1 MLAAAGFSADSA
13 IEIDYL
19 NEKARPS
26 TPVPTRTEEIVDVDD
41 NSESDTNDSDSDLSS
56 SSSSSSSS
64 SQAESVDVLEWER
77 TQKKEVARKAILV
90 NPYGMWTYHMFF
102 FSLIPQVQQ
111 ATSLM
116 CLRKSSLQDLSGH
129 YREVSGQ
136 VREARARAKGRDSK
150 LFEHCSR
157 F

>member
-102 FSLIPQVQQ
+102 FFNSSGPTGNKPDVPQKVKP
-111 ATSLM
+111 A
-116 CLRKSSLQDLSGH
+116 RPIWSLQRGF
-129 YREVSGQ
+129 
-136 VREARARAKGRDSK
+136 RAGKGGKGKGKRK
-150 LFEHCSR
+150 GL
-157 F
+157 